1 MPEFRDV
8 SLSFDGRVILDRFQF
23 SLAEK
28 TRTAILGTSGSGKT
42 TVLRLAS
49 GLQKP
54 DSGTA
59 GSFSGKA
66 SFLFQD
72 DRLLPWSSA
81 LENLTALGIPPER
94 AKEYLAKVGLAGE
107 EEKLPEELSG
117 GMKRRLAIARCFA
130 HGGDVFYLDE
140 PLQGLDIKTAGD
152 VLAFMA
158 GELRGKSV
166 LMITHNPEEALALA
180 DRVVIVSGP
189 PLQVV
194 SDRPASGF
202 SGPEEL
208 KALLSGK

>member
-8 SLSFDGRVILDRFQF
+8 SLSFDGRVILDRFSF
-23 SLAEK
+23 SLEEG

-42 TVLRLAS
+42 TILRLVF
-49 GLQKP
+49 GLRKP
-54 DSGTA
+54 DSGTV
-59 GSFSGKA
+59 GSFSGKP

-81 LENLTALGIPPER
+81 LGNLTALGIPPER
-94 AKEYLAKVGLAGE
+94 AKEYLAKVGLTGE
-107 EEKLPEELSG
+107 EDKLPEELSG
-117 GMKRRLAIARCFA
+117 GMKRRLAITRCFA
-130 HGGDVFYLDE
+130 HGGDTFYLDE

-158 GELRGKSV
+158 GELRGKSA
-166 LMITHNPEEALALA
+166 LLITHNPEEALTLA

-194 SDRPASGF
+194 SDRPSAEYSD
-202 SGPEEL
+202 PDEL
-208 KALLSGK
+208 KAALSGK

>member
-8 SLSFDGRVILDRFQF
+8 SLSFDGRVILNRFSF
-23 SLAEK
+23 SLEAG

-42 TVLRLAS
+42 TILRLVF

-54 DSGTA
+54 DSGTV
-59 GSFSGKA
+59 GTFSGKP

-72 DRLLPWSSA
+72 DRLLPWFSA
-81 LENLTALGIPPER
+81 LGNLTALGIPPER

-117 GMKRRLAIARCFA
+117 GMKRRLAIARCSA
-130 HGGDVFYLDE
+130 RGGDVFYLDE

-158 GELRGKSV
+158 GELGGKSA
-166 LMITHNPEEALALA
+166 LLITHNPEEALALA
-180 DRVVIVSGP
+180 DRIVIVSGP

-194 SDRPASGF
+194 SDRPASDYSDPG
-202 SGPEEL
+202 EL
-208 KALLSGK
+208 KAALAGK

>member
-1 MPEFRDV
+1 MTASFWPVSVLSGGKDTHRHSGDLRQWQDDGSAPRLRFAEAGFRHR
-8 SLSFDGRVILDRFQF
+8 GILFR
-23 SLAEK
+23 
-28 TRTAILGTSGSGKT
+28 
-42 TVLRLAS
+42 
-49 GLQKP
+49 KP
-54 DSGTA
+54 
-59 GSFSGKA
+59 

-158 GELRGKSV
+158 GETARKNRS
-166 LMITHNPEEALALA
+166 
-180 DRVVIVSGP
+180 
-189 PLQVV
+189 
-194 SDRPASGF
+194 
-202 SGPEEL
+202 
-208 KALLSGK
+208 

>member
-8 SLSFDGRVILDRFQF
+8 SLSFDGRTILDHFQF
-23 SLAEK
+23 SLEEK
-28 TRTAILGTSGSGKT
+28 TRTAVLGTSGSGKT
-42 TVLRLAS
+42 TILRLVS

-54 DSGTA
+54 DSGTV
-59 GSFSGKA
+59 GSFSGKP

-94 AKEYLAKVGLAGE
+94 AKKYLAKVGLAGE
-107 EEKLPEELSG
+107 EDKLPEELSG

-130 HGGDVFYLDE
+130 HGGDTFYLDE
-140 PLQGLDIKTAGD
+140 PLQGLDLKTAGD

-158 GELRGKSV
+158 GELRGKSA
-166 LMITHNPEEALALA
+166 LLITHNPEEALTLA

-194 SDRPASGF
+194 SDRPSADF
-202 SGPEEL
+202 SDPDEL
-208 KALLSGK
+208 KTALAGK